1 MIPNFALSL
10 SFEGIALLRRMGPRW
25 ALIDDVPLD
34 HADFD
39 SQVIALRDRAESLDP
54 TGAQVALII
63 PNEQIRYLDQPDLG
77 GDETARDIAI
87 RASLDGATPYA
98 VNELKFD
105 YVVTDGR
112 LQIAAVAIETLDE
125 AQSFAVEHGFDPVSF
140 MAQAPEGAFDSAVF
154 FGKAKGWNKPASR
167 PARAIRIVEADEA
180 ALKPLP
186 KPELIA
192 PAAPKPQAP
201 KPDAPKPEAARPP
214 APKPQAQPAPAADKS
229 PAAPAPAAQSK
240 APVDK
245 PAPAAKPDV
254 SAQPAPPKAAVP
266 APAAQSKAPT
276 DTPAPAAKPDVSAQP
291 AAPKAA
297 APAPE
302 APAPKAPAPAVAPSE
317 PAPKAPAP
325 KAKGPEPSVPAA
337 PQAPSAPPQP
347 GPVAPAAAPKAPA
360 IPPQAPAGQGAP
372 KAPAVPPRSAP
383 APKAP
388 AAPQPAAEP
397 AAPKAPAPRP
407 AAQVQQPAPSA
418 APAETDAERPYTFS
432 TIRATRS
439 GATGSGPSGEAA
451 APRPPI
457 TGELKARFTPVAPA
471 ADSKTEMPES
481 PSKAPA
487 SAPAPQARTG
497 FFSAPTASALLAQAS
512 AAADE
517 AEAAKLSGDR
527 AAPAQAKRPVLPP
540 KTKGKTKPAAKPGVK
555 PIPKVAAARA
565 AALAAVPAR
574 EAKED
579 EFLAAPAAA
588 RKAVPAPGKGPHVG
602 SKPGGLPRP
611 SPLAKLAALRG
622 PQGQD
627 RSGGQAAVGGGVA
640 AIPAGMAFNQP
651 SERDRM
657 TVFGARDRDTTGGKP
672 KYLGLMLTAILL
684 LFLAGVA
691 AWAAVFLEDGLA
703 RLFRSA
709 DEPASAVASLP
720 DGDPDAPRATG
731 DDGVILES
739 ATPPASAAPA
749 ISARPVARP
758 EGKVQIAAFDPPATA
773 PESLVAPLAVPT
785 DPRQLTPE
793 EAAVNYAASGIWQRA
808 PAKPHRPPE
817 DGVDDVYAASIDP
830 NIQIFDAVALPQ
842 AKDLERGPDFQD
854 PGLPP
859 PAGLTFD
866 FDERDLVRA
875 TPEGALTPDG
885 LRIFTGRPPVIPPL
899 RDEAALAPD
908 PELDAPGAI
917 RTRLNAMPRV
927 RPQTRPDDLMELRE
941 RSQLGGISRSELAE
955 IRPVMR
961 PPTAQEQAEIDAP
974 EATDQAVRR
983 SLVPVG
989 RPRNMAAIVDNAD
1002 RSLVPAEPVQ
1012 TAAAVAP
1019 RTVAP
1024 QVPSSA
1030 SVARAATATNAI
1042 NLKKINLIGVYG
1054 TAENR
1059 RALVRLANG
1068 KYQKVKVGD
1077 RLDGGRV
1084 TAIGE
1089 EALRYTKGNRNLTL
1103 TMPQT

>member
-25 ALIDDVPLD
+25 ARIDDVPLD
-34 HADFD
+34 DPDFD
-39 SQVIALRDRAESLDP
+39 SRVIALRDRAESLDP

-87 RASLDGATPYA
+87 RTSLDGATPYA
-98 VNELKFD
+98 VSELKYD
-105 YVVTDGR
+105 YVVTDGH

-154 FGKAKGWNKPASR
+154 FGKAKGWSKAASR
-167 PARAIRIVEADEA
+167 PARAISIVEADET
-180 ALKPLP
+180 ALQPLP
-186 KPELIA
+186 KPELVA
-192 PAAPKPQAP
+192 PAAPKPQAA
-201 KPDAPKPEAARPP
+201 KPDAPKPEAAQPET
-214 APKPQAQPAPAADKS
+214 PKPTARPAATPDA
-229 PAAPAPAAQSK
+229 PRAAPAPKSAT
-240 APVDK
+240 PTET
-245 PAPAAKPDV
+245 PAPTAKPDE
-254 SAQPAPPKAAVP
+254 
-266 APAAQSKAPT
+266 
-276 DTPAPAAKPDVSAQP
+276 SAQP
-291 AAPKAA
+291 AALKAD

-302 APAPKAPAPAVAPSE
+302 AQAPKAPAPQ
-317 PAPKAPAP
+317 APAP
-325 KAKGPEPSVPAA
+325 KPTTGVSAPKASAPKVAEPSVPAA
-337 PQAPSAPPQP
+337 PKAPSAPPRP
-347 GPVAPAAAPKAPA
+347 TTAAPSPAPKAPA
-360 IPPQAPAGQGAP
+360 VPSPSPVGQGAP
-372 KAPAVPPRSAP
+372 KAPAVPARSAP

-388 AAPQPAAEP
+388 QTPGQPTAQ
-397 AAPKAPAPRP
+397 APAPRP
-407 AAQVQQPAPSA
+407 AAQVQQPKPPA
-418 APAETDAERPYTFS
+418 APAEPDAERPYTFS
-432 TIRATRS
+432 TIRATRP
-439 GATGSGPSGEAA
+439 GATGASDDAT
-451 APRPPI
+451 APRPPV
-457 TGELKARFTPVAPA
+457 TGELKARFTPVAPS
-471 ADSKTEMPES
+471 ADSKTEMPDQ
-481 PSKAPA
+481 PAKAPA
-487 SAPAPQARTG
+487 PKARTG

-517 AEAAKLSGDR
+517 AEAARPAGGT
-527 AAPAQAKRPVLPP
+527 AAPAAAQAKRPVLPP
-540 KTKGKTKPAAKPGVK
+540 KLKGKTKAAAKPGVK

-565 AALAAVPAR
+565 AGLAAAPAR

-579 EFLAAPAAA
+579 EFLATPAAA
-588 RKAVPAPGKGPHVG
+588 RKAVPAAGKGQ
-602 SKPGGLPRP
+602 KPGGMPRP

-627 RSGGQAAVGGGVA
+627 RIGGPAVTGAGSAGAA

-657 TVFGARDRDTTGGKP
+657 TVFGARDRDLTGGKP
-672 KYLGLMLTAILL
+672 RYLGLMLTAILL

-691 AWAAVFLEDGLA
+691 AWATVFLDDGLA

-709 DEPASAVASLP
+709 DEPASAIASLP
-720 DGDPDAPRATG
+720 DGDTDVAPAPG

-758 EGKVQIAAFDPPATA
+758 EGEVQIAAFDPPATA
-773 PESLVAPLAVPT
+773 PDPLVAPLAVPT

-793 EAAVNYAASGIWQRA
+793 EAAASYAASGIWQRA

-842 AKDLERGPDFQD
+842 SKDLAREPDFQD

-866 FDERDLVRA
+866 FDERDLIRA

-899 RDEAALAPD
+899 RGEVAVGPD

-917 RTRLNAMPRV
+917 RTRLNAMPRI

-941 RSQLGGISRSELAE
+941 RSQLGGISRSELAA

-1030 SVARAATATNAI
+1030 SVARAATSTNAI

-1089 EALRYTKGNRNLTL
+1089 EALRYTKGSRNLTL

>member
-25 ALIDDVPLD
+25 ARIDDVPLD
-34 HADFD
+34 HPDFD
-39 SQVIALRDRAESLDP
+39 SRVIALRDRAESLDP
-54 TGAQVALII
+54 SGAQVALII

-77 GDETARDIAI
+77 GDETARDLAI

-98 VNELKFD
+98 VNELKYD

-154 FGKAKGWNKPASR
+154 FGKAKGWSKAASR

-180 ALKPLP
+180 ALQPLP
-186 KPELIA
+186 KPDLFA
-192 PAAPKPQAP
+192 AAAPKPQAEKP
-201 KPDAPKPEAARPP
+201 ETPPAKPAHPEPAQSEPAQPEAHKPDAKPAAPRSATPT
-214 APKPQAQPAPAADKS
+214 PAPA
-229 PAAPAPAAQSK
+229 PT
-240 APVDK
+240 PVE
-245 PAPAAKPDV
+245 
-254 SAQPAPPKAAVP
+254 SAQPAPPEAAATDTAAEAPASKSP
-266 APAAQSKAPT
+266 APRNPAP
-276 DTPAPAAKPDVSAQP
+276 TPAPAPGDQP
-291 AAPKAA
+291 
-297 APAPE
+297 
-302 APAPKAPAPAVAPSE
+302 
-317 PAPKAPAP
+317 PKAPAP
-325 KAKGPEPSVPAA
+325 KVTGAEPSVPAA
-337 PQAPSAPPQP
+337 PKIPSAPPRP
-347 GPVAPAAAPKAPA
+347 ETGAPATAPKAPSVPSA
-360 IPPQAPAGQGAP
+360 PPASQGTP
-372 KAPAVPPRSAP
+372 KAPAVPKRTEP
-383 APKAP
+383 AP
-388 AAPQPAAEP
+388 AAPPKTAQPTAKTP
-397 AAPKAPAPRP
+397 ASRPTAP
-407 AAQVQQPAPSA
+407 VQPPAPSA
-418 APAETDAERPYTFS
+418 APAETEAERPYTFS
-432 TIRATRS
+432 TIRATRP
-439 GATGSGPSGEAA
+439 GATAPSGDAT
-451 APRPPI
+451 APHRPV

-471 ADSKTEMPES
+471 VDNKTEMPDQ
-481 PSKAPA
+481 PAKAPA
-487 SAPAPQARTG
+487 PEARTG
-497 FFSAPTASALLAQAS
+497 FFSTPAASALLARAS

-517 AEAAKLSGDR
+517 AETASPSGE
-527 AAPAQAKRPVLPP
+527 APAPAPAQPAKRPALPP
-540 KTKGKTKPAAKPGVK
+540 KLKGKTKAAPKPGVK

-565 AALAAVPAR
+565 AGLAAAPAR
-574 EAKED
+574 EAKDD

-588 RKAVPAPGKGPHVG
+588 RKGVPAPGKPLKHG
-602 SKPGGLPRP
+602 SVSRP
-611 SPLAKLAALRG
+611 NPLAKLAALRG
-622 PQGQD
+622 PQAPQGQHG
-627 RSGGQAAVGGGVA
+627 RSSGPALTGAGGGAA
-640 AIPAGMAFNQP
+640 AIPAGMRFNQP

-657 TVFGARDRDTTGGKP
+657 TVFGARDRDMTGGKP
-672 KYLGLMLTAILL
+672 RYLGLILTAILL

-691 AWAAVFLEDGLA
+691 AWATVFLDDGLA

-720 DGDPDAPRATG
+720 DGDTDAVPPPG

-758 EGKVQIAAFDPPATA
+758 EGEVQIAAFDPPATA
-773 PESLVAPLAVPT
+773 PESQVAPLAVPT

-793 EAAVNYAASGIWQRA
+793 EAAASYAASGIWQRA

-817 DGVDDVYAASIDP
+817 DGVDEVYAASIDP

-842 AKDLERGPDFQD
+842 AKDLAREPDFQD

-899 RDEAALAPD
+899 RGEVALAPD
-908 PELDAPGAI
+908 AEPDAPGAI

-927 RPQTRPDDLMELRE
+927 RPRTRPDDLIELRE
-941 RSQLGGISRSELAE
+941 RSQLGGISRSELAA

-1002 RSLVPAEPVQ
+1002 RSLVPAEPVR

-1024 QVPSSA
+1024 RVPSSA
-1030 SVARAATATNAI
+1030 SVARAATSTNAI

-1054 TAENR
+1054 TADNR

-1089 EALRYTKGNRNLTL
+1089 EALRYTKGSRNLTL

>member
-10 SFEGIALLRRMGPRW
+10 SFDGIALLRRMGPRW

-39 SQVIALRDRAESLDP
+39 SRVIALRDRAESLDP

-186 KPELIA
+186 KPELVA
-192 PAAPKPQAP
+192 PAAPKSQAAKPDTP
-201 KPDAPKPEAARPP
+201 KPAAARPP
-214 APKPQAQPAPAADKS
+214 APKPQAQPTPAADTS

-240 APVDK
+240 APVDA
-245 PAPAAKPDV
+245 PAPVAKPDV
-254 SAQPAPPKAAVP
+254 SAQTAPPKAAAP
-266 APAAQSKAPT
+266 APQSVAPT
-276 DTPAPAAKPDVSAQP
+276 DRPVPAAKPDVSAQP
-291 AAPKAA
+291 AAPKAV

-302 APAPKAPAPAVAPSE
+302 APAPKPPAPAVAPRP

-325 KAKGPEPSVPAA
+325 KVNAPEPSVPAA
-337 PQAPSAPPQP
+337 PKAPSAPSQP
-347 GPVAPAAAPKAPA
+347 ATGAPSAAPKAPA
-360 IPPQAPAGQGAP
+360 IPPNAPAGQGAP
-372 KAPAVPPRSAP
+372 KAPAVPDRSAP

-388 AAPQPAAEP
+388 AAPQPAAGS
-397 AAPKAPAPRP
+397 AAPRPPAPRP

-451 APRPPI
+451 APRAPV

-481 PSKAPA
+481 PSKASA

-517 AEAAKLSGDR
+517 AEAAKPSGDR
-527 AAPAQAKRPVLPP
+527 AAPAPAQAKRPALPP
-540 KTKGKTKPAAKPGVK
+540 KTTGKTKPAAKPGVK

-565 AALAAVPAR
+565 AALAAAPGR

-579 EFLAAPAAA
+579 EFLATPAAA
-588 RKAVPAPGKGPHVG
+588 RKAGPAPGKGPNVS

-611 SPLAKLAALRG
+611 NPLAKLAALRA

-657 TVFGARDRDTTGGKP
+657 TVFGERDRGTTGGKP

-691 AWAAVFLEDGLA
+691 AWATVFLEDGLA

-709 DEPASAVASLP
+709 DDPASAVAALP

-773 PESLVAPLAVPT
+773 PESLVAPLAVPA
-785 DPRQLTPE
+785 DPRQPTPE
-793 EAAVNYAASGIWQRA
+793 EAAVSYAASGIWQRA

-899 RDEAALAPD
+899 RGEVAPA
-908 PELDAPGAI
+908 PEIDTPGAI

-927 RPQTRPDDLMELRE
+927 RPQTRPDDLVELRE

-1054 TAENR
+1054 TADNR